1 MPRPLIA
8 ALSSDWPS
16 LTESQPPVRTCR
28 FSPDGAVIFQT
39 LPEAWLE

>member
-1 MPRPLIA
+1 MPRPAIA

-16 LTESQPPVRTCR
+16 LTLSQPAVRTWR
-28 FSPDGAVIFQT
+28 TSPDGAGTFHT